1 MCPQQKIIMFCKG
14 STELRRCKNYVFFL
28 PVNILTKLHTG
39 FLAARHTTL
48 YLDYNSINEKEVI
61 LLVFKLC
68 EHLHKCHS
76 NLILNK
82 AKCIDSLIAI
92 NSLSLVAFPVYGN
105 AMNKGKEAKLK
116 LFIAISIRESVHLAL
131 LRIKFEWDL

>member
-1 MCPQQKIIMFCKG
+1 M
-14 STELRRCKNYVFFL
+14 
-28 PVNILTKLHTG
+28 
-39 FLAARHTTL
+39 
-48 YLDYNSINEKEVI
+48 

-68 EHLHKCHS
+68 KHLYKCHS

-92 NSLSLVAFPVYGN
+92 NSLSLAAFPVYGN
-105 AMNKGKEAKLK
+105 AMNTGKEAKLK
-116 LFIAISIRESVHLAL
+116 LFIAIRESVHFAL